1 MQRRSALKRL
11 LVVVG
16 GVMVIPA
23 CLNDESEKVSAY
35 PKLAL
40 TSKDEATIAAV
51 AETILPTGK
60 SPGAIDTGAHLFALR
75 MINDCSEPEAQKS
88 FLQGLKE
95 FNDSCKKEHG
105 DAFVSCSLPKQQQ
118 IIAALEKGD
127 PKTNTGIFYKTLK
140 QYSIRGYLNSKPVLG
155 TILEYKLVPGKY
167 NGSAPL
173 PNIIHPA

>member
-23 CLNDESEKVSAY
+23 CLNNKSEKVSAY

-40 TSKDEATIAAV
+40 TTDDEATIAAV
-51 AETILPTGK
+51 AETILPAGK

-75 MINDCSEPEAQKS
+75 MINDCSETEVQKS

-95 FNDSCKKEHG
+95 FNAACEKEHG
-105 DAFVSCSLPKQQQ
+105 QAFVRCTLPKQQQ
-118 IIAALEKGD
+118 IVALLEKAD

-167 NGSAPL
+167 NGSAPIL
-173 PNIIHPA
+173 NIIHPA